1 MRETIS
7 NRTFM
12 SLVVIIFT
20 LAMGFNF
27 VALFNYYI
35 TIFYI
40 FGGNEVTA
48 GRLLGIN
55 GTAWAITGLVAVFPL
70 NWLSKNLGKNHTLLI
85 SILLMCA
92 AQLSKIV
99 CYDPAHPYLLLVP
112 TVLLSSGMLMFFTL
126 GSSMVGDICDEDE
139 LKTGSRSEGSFYAV
153 FWWFIKMGSAF
164 ASFVTGVL
172 IIFTTFDEQQNV
184 SVDAL
189 SGNIAAIKADFK
201 AGPGL
206 AKLPERLDKTTEMA
220 DKLRHHLEERLAAYP
235 GQAEHIGMLIQ
246 QVDTVRADAA
256 TMRAKNS
263 GTATA
268 SDDVTANVDRL
279 LEKVALLKQQS
290 PHTLFRLRFVEIG
303 LPLLLSIVSI
313 FLTLNYPLTEARC
326 YEIKAAL
333 TARHEA
339 LAATPPA

>member
-1 MRETIS
+1 
-7 NRTFM
+7 M

-99 CYDPAHPYLLLVP
+99 CYNPAHPYLLLIP
-112 TVLLSSGMLMFFTL
+112 TILLSSGMLMFFTL

-139 LKTGSRSEGSFYAV
+139 LKTGTRSEGSFYAV

-172 IIFTTFDEQQNV
+172 LVFTTFDEQQNV

-189 SGNIAAIKADFK
+189 SGSVAAIKADFE
-201 AGPGL
+201 AGAG
-206 AKLPERLDKTTEMA
+206 ASKLPERLDKTTELV
-220 DKLRHHLEERLAAYP
+220 DKLRQHLEARLAAYP
-235 GQAEHIGMLIQ
+235 DQADHIGLLIERAAA
-246 QVDTVRADAA
+246 VRAEAA
-256 TMRAKNS
+256 TLRAKNS
-263 GTATA
+263 SCSRCPRGSDARRRFIARENGTPQATVAKHAAPLESRRNRLAAAAKRRFSLPDA
-268 SDDVTANVDRL
+268 S
-279 LEKVALLKQQS
+279 
-290 PHTLFRLRFVEIG
+290 
-303 LPLLLSIVSI
+303 LSINRSTLLRNQSRAKSRDTPRLPPSI
-313 FLTLNYPLTEARC
+313 LRVAEFAR
-326 YEIKAAL
+326 IG
-333 TARHEA
+333 
-339 LAATPPA
+339 

>member
-1 MRETIS
+1 MPR
-7 NRTFM
+7 
-12 SLVVIIFT
+12 
-20 LAMGFNF
+20 
-27 VALFNYYI
+27 
-35 TIFYI
+35 
-40 FGGNEVTA
+40 
-48 GRLLGIN
+48 RLRN
-55 GTAWAITGLVAVFPL
+55 AKSSSSTTMP
-70 NWLSKNLGKNHTLLI
+70 
-85 SILLMCA
+85 
-92 AQLSKIV
+92 
-99 CYDPAHPYLLLVP
+99 P

-220 DKLRHHLEERLAAYP
+220 DRLRHHLEERLAAYP

-246 QVDTVRADAA
+246 QVDSVRADAA
-256 TMRAKNS
+256 TMR
-263 GTATA
+263 
-268 SDDVTANVDRL
+268 D
-279 LEKVALLKQQS
+279 
-290 PHTLFRLRFVEIG
+290 
-303 LPLLLSIVSI
+303 
-313 FLTLNYPLTEARC
+313 
-326 YEIKAAL
+326 
-333 TARHEA
+333 
-339 LAATPPA
+339 